1 MKSKIEKQKPN
12 KPQKPRL
19 RKASVSGSI
28 SVRHQYSGN
37 ASKDFWNIVN
47 SIKNDADR
55 QELYSLG
62 VALQNHEEYVLR
74 TLSQIKKRYVRGRK
88 HYR

>member
-1 MKSKIEKQKPN
+1 MTKKKVLNEAPN
-12 KPQKPRL
+12 PAL
-19 RKASVSGSI
+19 RKGAVSGSV
-28 SVRHQYSGN
+28 SVESHYSGK
-37 ASKDFWNIVN
+37 ASKQFWDIVN
-47 SIKNDADR
+47 SLKNDADR

-74 TLSQIKKRYVRGRK
+74 TLWQIKKRYVRGRK